1 MNDMIQVFF
10 EYNVDNLQERIG
22 LEREIR
28 YLDKLV
34 ELHGWKYSGV
44 ANIYFPVVAETREET
59 VGKVIEAIR
68 ADERLKKYSP
78 KVLSGT
84 TTNACKLEE
93 IKVQHME
100 VPGDDKY
107 HRYEKY
113 YLETKECPHAIV
125 VDEMK
130 KIRDGYVSYL
140 LAKKYGCRVD
150 VIEVPKESA
159 VSKLVI
165 GTHMVYNKEQQVYIA
180 KTSKRYAWIYD
191 LKDAVVMGDIL
202 LVQARKG
209 YAYMQ
214 VEEITYIAGRD
225 EISKRK
231 KVIRNITAAND
242 TK

>member
-10 EYNVDNLQERIG
+10 EYDADDLQERIG
-22 LEREIR
+22 IEKEIR
-28 YLDKLV
+28 YLDKFV

-44 ANIYFPVVAETREET
+44 ANIYIPVVTETREET

-93 IKVQHME
+93 IDVQHME
-100 VPGDDKY
+100 EPGDDKY
-107 HRYEKY
+107 GRYEKC
-113 YLETKECPHAIV
+113 YLETKECPPAIV
-125 VDEMK
+125 VDETK
-130 KIRDGYVSYL
+130 KIRDGYISYL
-140 LAKKYGCRVD
+140 LARKYGCRVD
-150 VIEVPKESA
+150 IIEVPKESA

-165 GTHMVYNKEQQVYIA
+165 GKHMVYNEEQQVYVA
-180 KTSKRYAWIYD
+180 KTGKRYLWIYD
-191 LKDAVVMGDIL
+191 LRDAVVPGDIL

-214 VEEITYIAGRD
+214 VEKITYIAGKD
-225 EISKRK
+225 EICKHK
-231 KVIRNITAAND
+231 KVIRNITVAND
-242 TK
+242 AN